1 MKIATPDTADAC
13 GGIDGIISNMAIN
26 DNHSNSNSYS
36 NSFSYSR
43 NNNNSLLT
51 TTTTITSWSV
61 WSMKLN
67 GRQWLAASFS
77 LMMILSSMPSSCSA
91 YVIGGQTGQT
101 GTTGTERSSSSVT
114 QQQQQQQAG
123 AVEEEESSSSSPFYL
138 PTDEALRQF
147 QQIVLRGLGLTKL
160 PDLSKVQFSNQQ
172 QSDCFKKLSSIRRC
186 TARRP

>member
-13 GGIDGIISNMAIN
+13 GGIDGMISNMAIN
-26 DNHSNSNSYS
+26 DYHSNNSNSYT
-36 NSFSYSR
+36 R

-91 YVIGGQTGQT
+91 YVIGGQTG
-101 GTTGTERSSSSVT
+101 TTGTGTEGSFSSVT
-114 QQQQQQQAG
+114 QQQQQQAG
-123 AVEEEESSSSSPFYL
+123 AVEEEESTSSSPFYL

-147 QQIVLRGLGLTKL
+147 QQIVLRGLGLTKV
-160 PDLSKVQFSNQQ
+160 PDLSKVQFSNKQ
-172 QSDCFKKLSSIRRC
+172 QSDC
-186 TARRP
+186 